1 MGLETANNLPEM
13 VISNPAGSDPV
24 SEGDDHVRLVK
35 RCLIGDGTPAQG
47 SLTPNFTGQYTG
59 TADALN
65 AVNGGATPGTVVN
78 TFITRTG
85 DVVAE
90 LDDYQADLV
99 SYDNATSGLTAT
111 EVQAAID
118 ELAGQ
123 GTLVQRYR
131 AEGWGGKASTPYA
144 ATSYYASVTVNDI
157 TPATGTVTNNATSS
171 WSFTAIERCLVTIN
185 TNVGLATGLPKGIT
199 VDANWEVQISD
210 STVGQR
216 RCYFP
221 SSDSNQTQVTAS
233 FVLEVGEAVRV
244 HASTSGVTNDNTEWF
259 IEFSAQP
266 IV

>member
-1 MGLETANNLPEM
+1 MGLETVNYIPDL
-13 VISNPAGSDPV
+13 VIENPAGTDPV
-24 SEGDDHVRLVK
+24 SEGDDHIRNLKVSLV
-35 RCLIGDGTPAQG
+35 GNGTGAQG
-47 SLTPNFTGQYTG
+47 SFTAGFTGQYTG

-65 AVNGGATPGTVVN
+65 AVNAGAAPGTVVN

-185 TNVGLATGLPKGIT
+185 TNVGLGTGLPKGIT
-199 VDANWEVQISD
+199 VDANWEDQITN

-221 SSDSNQTQVTAS
+221 TSFTDQTQVTAS